1 MTTPSGWSRPPASP
15 TLEPGDAA
23 VWRLRPGPSRPIE
36 TVLAR
41 YLGSRPDSVVLAKTR
56 AGKRELER
64 SPFCVSLTHSS
75 EVALVAVALD
85 SEVGVD
91 VELLREGTETWSLVS
106 HALTAGERARLQALP
121 VSLRAGAFFSTWV
134 RKEALLKA
142 VGVGLAVDP
151 RLIELDGSRVVTV
164 PPELGEA
171 GDWTLIDLPVP
182 GHASALAL
190 RGPLS
195 RLLLYDARRLT
206 IGSS

>member
-1 MTTPSGWSRPPASP
+1 VTTPSGWPRPPASP

-23 VWRLRPGPSRPIE
+23 VWQLRSGQSRPIE

-56 AGKRELER
+56 TGKPELEH

-106 HALTAGERARLQALP
+106 HALTPGERARLQALP
-121 VSLRAGAFFSTWV
+121 VSLRGEAFLSTWT

-142 VGVGLAVDP
+142 VGAGLAVDP
-151 RLIELDGSRVVTV
+151 RLIELDGSRVVAV

-171 GDWTLIDLPVP
+171 GDWRLIDLPVP

-195 RLLLYDARRLT
+195 RLLLYDADPT
-206 IGSS
+206 PE

>member
-1 MTTPSGWSRPPASP
+1 VTTPSGWSRAPESP

-23 VWRLRPGPSRPIE
+23 VWRLPPGTSRPIE
-36 TVLAR
+36 TVLAK
-41 YLGSRPDSVVLAKTR
+41 YLGSRPASVTLTR
-56 AGKRELER
+56 TPTGKPELEQSR
-64 SPFCVSLTHSS
+64 LCVSLTHSS

-106 HALTAGERARLQALP
+106 HALTVGEQTRLQALP
-121 VSLRAGAFFSTWV
+121 VSLRGEAFLSTWA

-182 GHASALAL
+182 GHTSALAL
-190 RGPLS
+190 RGRLA
-195 RLLLYDARRLT
+195 RLLLHDAPRAEPA
-206 IGSS
+206 G

>member
-23 VWRLRPGPSRPIE
+23 VWRLRSNTSRPIE
-36 TVLAR
+36 TVLAK
-41 YLGSRPDSVVLAKTR
+41 YLGSRPDSVELSKTR
-56 AGKRELER
+56 AGKPELAH

-75 EVALVAVALD
+75 EVALVSVALD

-91 VELLREGTETWSLVS
+91 VERLREGTQNWSLVS
-106 HALTAGERARLQALP
+106 HALTPGERARLQALP
-121 VSLRAGAFFSTWV
+121 VSLRGEAFLSTWA

-151 RLIELDGSRVVTV
+151 RFIELDGPRVVTV

-195 RLLLYDARRLT
+195 RLLLYDAHPT
-206 IGSS
+206 PG